1 MVLESKDSMLA
12 VIAGLISPI
21 FKPLGFGD
29 YRVVTALI
37 SGVMAKEG
45 VVASLSML
53 FGSQEA
59 IFNAFTISQGFCL
72 LIFCLLYT
80 PCIAAL
86 ASIKRELG
94 YKWAFGVAVFQFLIA
109 YLVTGIFSLIFLI
122 F

>member
-1 MVLESKDSMLA
+1 
-12 VIAGLISPI
+12 
-21 FKPLGFGD
+21 
-29 YRVVTALI
+29 
-37 SGVMAKEG
+37 
-45 VVASLSML
+45 ML

-94 YKWAFGVAVFQFLIA
+94 YKCAFGVAVFQFLIA